1 MSVNIDDLSF
11 EEARDRM
18 KKIIAFLE
26 KGEMTL
32 EEQME
37 AYEHGIKLTDHAEN
51 LLNSAERRAKSIS
64 SDD

>member
-11 EEARDRM
+11 EEAKDRM

-37 AYEHGIKLTDHAEN
+37 AYEHGIKLTDHAEK
-51 LLNSAERRAKSIS
+51 LLSSAEERAKSIS

>member
-64 SDD
+64 NDD

>member
-1 MSVNIDDLSF
+1 MSINIDDLSF

-18 KKIIAFLE
+18 EKIIAFLE

-37 AYEHGIKLTDHAEN
+37 AYEHGIKLTDHAES

>member
-26 KGEMTL
+26 KGETTL

-51 LLNSAERRAKSIS
+51 LLNSAEERAKSIS
-64 SDD
+64 NDD

>member
-1 MSVNIDDLSF
+1 MSVNIDELSF

-18 KKIIAFLE
+18 ERIIAFLE

-37 AYEHGIKLTDHAEN
+37 AYEHGIKLTDHAEK
-51 LLNSAERRAKSIS
+51 LLSSAEERAKSIS
-64 SDD
+64 NDD

>member
-32 EEQME
+32 EEQIE

-64 SDD
+64 NDD

>member
-1 MSVNIDDLSF
+1 MSINIDDLSF

>member
-18 KKIIAFLE
+18 EKIIAFLE

-37 AYEHGIKLTDHAEN
+37 AYEYGIKLTDHAES

>member
-1 MSVNIDDLSF
+1 
-11 EEARDRM
+11 
-18 KKIIAFLE
+18 
-26 KGEMTL
+26 MTL

-37 AYEHGIKLTDHAEN
+37 AYEYGIKLTDHAES

>member
-51 LLNSAERRAKSIS
+51 LLNSAALILVNYKC
-64 SDD
+64 

>member
-37 AYEHGIKLTDHAEN
+37 AYEHGIKLTDHAEK
-51 LLNSAERRAKSIS
+51 LLNSAEERAKSIS

>member
-51 LLNSAERRAKSIS
+51 LLNSAEERAKSIS

>member
-11 EEARDRM
+11 EEAKDRM
-18 KKIIAFLE
+18 KNIIAFLE

-37 AYEHGIKLTDHAEN
+37 AYEHGIKLTDHAEK
-51 LLNSAERRAKSIS
+51 LLSSAEERAKSIS